1 MQKIQLDNTNSH
13 GDSRGPS
20 EVVSHYLEAIYYIW
34 AEGESVK
41 SARLADWLRVSR
53 PTVTVALRRMTRDG
67 MVRFNARKDI
77 ELTAK
82 GRRMAEAIV
91 RRHRIMERWLTDALG
106 LDWVTADAE
115 AARLEHAVSEVVEK
129 RLYKA
134 LGRPQTCPHGNP
146 IPGYSE
152 AVAREVRLASL
163 GAGDRASI
171 SRVSEVAEREAPRL
185 LAYLH
190 ERNLVPGREV
200 RVLEV
205 DHVAKTLRL
214 QSAKHKF
221 TLSYEATANNAAMSG
236 VTRALTNAVI
246 TSPNA
251 AAMTTATARS
261 TTFPRNRNVL
271 KPFIAE
277 LLSLLKRRTRQH
289 DLPEL
294 LRSVEPGQR
303 GLHVR
308 QRVDA
313 VHHRSQATIDCFEHG
328 LKLACVPHCRSKQ
341 TGVAEKNSRHGDFRF
356 DSRRRSARDDASADR
371 Q

>member
-1 MQKIQLDNTNSH
+1 
-13 GDSRGPS
+13 
-20 EVVSHYLEAIYYIW
+20 VVSHYLEAIYYIW
-34 AEGESVK
+34 AEGEPVK
-41 SARLADWLRVSR
+41 SARLADWLSVSR

-67 MVRFNARKDI
+67 MVRINARKDI

-106 LDWVTADAE
+106 FDWVTADAE

-152 AVAREVRLASL
+152 AVPREVRLASL

-190 ERNLVPGREV
+190 QRNLVPGREV

-205 DHVAKTLRL
+205 DDVAKTLRL
-214 QSAKHKF
+214 QAAKRKF
-221 TLSYEATANNAAMSG
+221 TLSHETAAK
-236 VTRALTNAVI
+236 VWAV
-246 TSPNA
+246 P
-251 AAMTTATARS
+251 AR
-261 TTFPRNRNVL
+261 
-271 KPFIAE
+271 
-277 LLSLLKRRTRQH
+277 
-289 DLPEL
+289 
-294 LRSVEPGQR
+294 
-303 GLHVR
+303 
-308 QRVDA
+308 
-313 VHHRSQATIDCFEHG
+313 
-328 LKLACVPHCRSKQ
+328 
-341 TGVAEKNSRHGDFRF
+341 
-356 DSRRRSARDDASADR
+356 
-371 Q
+371 